1 MKRLAI
7 SVFLLVVLF
16 GCGSSESKGAAA
28 TKQVDGNAPPTGDN
42 GSTPSAATTTQNEV
56 VLENPG
62 KGETITLRLNPAPSE
77 SWTYRTSVETIQSG
91 AESHTINTEMEQ
103 AVAVKRVQGGAE
115 ISITI
120 TGATMKANDAA
131 TQDQVDEMARMMKGI
146 QTVAVYDARGHTEGA
161 KSSGGAGVPAM
172 IAAAQA
178 EVPVG
183 LFGVVY
189 PSEPVAVGAEWTG
202 KYDMEKVLQGMA
214 RASGATARVLKGGS
228 HPVRYRLEEVRTIRG
243 RKVAV
248 ISFTLRGD
256 TEVELTVRAMT
267 PSGGTQSAKVLTKSS
282 INGTG
287 KAQVDIETGIP
298 IRVEMEQRSTAEA
311 QGSKTQTLMKS
322 VMRRED

>member
-1 MKRLAI
+1 MKRLALL
-7 SVFLLVVLF
+7 VFLLVVLF
-16 GCGSSESKGAAA
+16 GCGSSKSTGAASA
-28 TKQVDGNAPPTGDN
+28 KQVQGNAPAAGED
-42 GSTPSAATTTQNEV
+42 GSAPSAGPAQSEV

-62 KGETITLRLNPAPSE
+62 EGETITLRLNPPPSE
-77 SWTYRTSVETIQSG
+77 SWTYRTSVETVQSG
-91 AESHTINTEMEQ
+91 VQSYTINTEMEQ

-120 TGATMKANDAA
+120 TDATMKANDAA
-131 TQDQVDEMARMMKGI
+131 TQDQINEMARMMKGI
-146 QTVAVYDARGHTEGA
+146 QTVAVYDARGHSEGA

-172 IAAAQA
+172 MAAAQA

-202 KYDMEKVLQGMA
+202 RYDMEKVLHGMA
-214 RASGATARVLKGGS
+214 RASGAVARVLKGAA
-228 HPVRYRLEEVRTIRG
+228 HPVRYRLEEVRTIGG

-248 ISFTLRGD
+248 ISFKLGGD

-267 PSGGTQSAKVLTKSS
+267 PSGGTESVKVLTKSS
-282 INGTG
+282 INGNG
-287 KAQVDIETGIP
+287 KAQIDIETGMP
-298 IRVEMEQRSTAEA
+298 IRVEMEQRSIAEA
-311 QGSKTQTLMKS
+311 QGSKTETLTKS